1 MHFSG
6 LTLCCTTSSFLSTKT
21 LVTFRLM
28 PTFPDLLYPLSFMR
42 MTRKLPKLNFSELD
56 ASQIPEPYASLLV
69 HDGDMTSRLEA
80 YHESALSVSPLRSSN
95 DGKSYFREV
104 LLTTTENDQ
113 PVEYGAIEITLKHL
127 PEEVRPL
134 VIEAKQPLGGLLNQ
148 YRIPY
153 SSSPRAFL
161 KIIPDGPIVE
171 AFGSVESDELYGR
184 SNQITGFNGDI
195 IARIVEILP
204 TLVLN

>member
-1 MHFSG
+1 
-6 LTLCCTTSSFLSTKT
+6 
-21 LVTFRLM
+21 M

-42 MTRKLPKLNFSELD
+42 MARKLPKLNFQEIDPSEV
-56 ASQIPEPYASLLV
+56 PEPYNSLLV

-80 YHESALSVSPLRSSN
+80 YHESALLVSPLRSSS

-104 LLTTTENDQ
+104 LLTLEGSDQ
-113 PVEYGAIEITLKHL
+113 GVEYGAIEITLKHL

-134 VIEAKQPLGGLLNQ
+134 VIEAKQPLGRILNE

-153 SSSPRAFL
+153 TSAPRAFL

-171 AFGSVESDELYGR
+171 AFGSLESDELYGR
-184 SNQITGFNGDI
+184 SNEITGFNGDT

-204 TLVLN
+204 TLDLQ